1 MDAHSRRRFLAAA
14 GAAAGMPLIG
24 LPDTK
29 GRQASATRRIT
40 LAFTE
45 YNRFTPL
52 ATGAVRSK
60 ELELNWVRGPRSEM
74 LSRALSDPAVDGGE
88 TSMLG
93 HLLRIDAGDR
103 SLVAIPVFL
112 LRNFTARDFYVRK
125 GSSLKMGNLNG
136 RRIGIYNWA
145 ASGAVWY
152 RHLVR
157 YFRQDPAKISWVVGG
172 ADEPQKVEVRAPYP
186 PHVKNAPADKSLAD
200 LVLAGEI
207 DALFA
212 PLPPRLYHRADGP
225 IVRLVPDYRAVEQR
239 YFRETRCYP
248 PQHVLVIRKEVWGIN
263 PSAGRTLLEL
273 FGQCEAAFQNS
284 QHLYP
289 YGTPWQIADLEDA
302 DLIMGTDYN
311 AHGLEKNR
319 QVMEIFCQGAFEDG
333 LTKRRVTVDEYFAE
347 FVKDSR

>member
-29 GRQASATRRIT
+29 GRQAGATRRIT

-125 GSSLKMGNLNG
+125 GSSLKMGDLNG

-145 ASGAVWY
+145 ASGAV
-152 RHLVR
+152 
-157 YFRQDPAKISWVVGG
+157 
-172 ADEPQKVEVRAPYP
+172 
-186 PHVKNAPADKSLAD
+186 
-200 LVLAGEI
+200 
-207 DALFA
+207 
-212 PLPPRLYHRADGP
+212 
-225 IVRLVPDYRAVEQR
+225 
-239 YFRETRCYP
+239 
-248 PQHVLVIRKEVWGIN
+248 
-263 PSAGRTLLEL
+263 
-273 FGQCEAAFQNS
+273 
-284 QHLYP
+284 
-289 YGTPWQIADLEDA
+289 
-302 DLIMGTDYN
+302 
-311 AHGLEKNR
+311 
-319 QVMEIFCQGAFEDG
+319 
-333 LTKRRVTVDEYFAE
+333 
-347 FVKDSR
+347 